1 MEDQKILLSQKEKE
15 IIKSCFYMAMKEG
28 LYHFDRIDLD
38 AGEEEDIPEDSKDTI
53 EIGEFLSHLL
63 KSLEDAFLEA
73 HVQSQEIGRAHV

>member
-38 AGEEEDIPEDSKDTI
+38 AGEEDIKGILSKFGMSDPEI
-53 EIGEFLSHLL
+53 EKFME
-63 KSLEDAFLEA
+63 EA
-73 HVQSQEIGRAHV
+73 AW